1 MLNNKIFIP
10 KSIILL
16 IILAVILNILRVILF
31 DKYSFIYILWN
42 ILLALI
48 PFLISTILSFYSNK
62 DKLNKSFF
70 IIGGFF
76 WLIFLPNAPYI
87 VTDLIHIGVVR
98 AVPVLYDSILL
109 FTSAW
114 VGLLL
119 GMYSI
124 YQMEKIIFSRYNKKI
139 TDISIF
145 IILLLTSFGI
155 YLGRFLR
162 FNSWE
167 IFTNPVSLLQK
178 MLKIFSYSTY
188 HIEALIY
195 IPLFF
200 VFLYISYISWK
211 NQSIK

>member
-10 KSIILL
+10 KSITLL
-16 IILAVILNILRVILF
+16 IILAVILNVLRVILF

-48 PFLISTILSFYSNK
+48 PFLISSILLFYSDK
-62 DKLNKSFF
+62 KKLNKSFF
-70 IIGGFF
+70 VIGGFF
-76 WLIFLPNAPYI
+76 WLIFLPNAPYV

-114 VGLLL
+114 ASLLL

-124 YQMEKIIFSRYNKKI
+124 YQMEKIILSRYNKKI

-167 IFTNPVSLLQK
+167 IFTSPVSLFQK

-200 VFLYISYISWK
+200 VFLYSFHL
-211 NQSIK
+211 